1 MDTTDGTTPPGHPA
15 TPTDPASP
23 TSDPSHANPT
33 SPASPTSLTNPT
45 SPTSDTRL
53 TNPSSPTSDA
63 SPTNPASPTSDI
75 VRLNLAGLSG
85 TGDTRVDEAVAQLGR
100 LDDAPLGEHP
110 AILGQV
116 HDRLREVLGEL
127 SPGDTQRAAG
137 TP

>member
-15 TPTDPASP
+15 TPTNPASP
-23 TSDPSHANPT
+23 
-33 SPASPTSLTNPT
+33 
-45 SPTSDTRL
+45 
-53 TNPSSPTSDA
+53 A
-63 SPTNPASPTSDI
+63 SPTNPASLTDLTRPTSDI
-75 VRLNLAGLSG
+75 VRLDLAGLSG

-127 SPGDTQRAAG
+127 SPGDTPRAAG

>member
-15 TPTDPASP
+15 TPADPA
-23 TSDPSHANPT
+23 TPT
-33 SPASPTSLTNPT
+33 SPASPATPT
-45 SPTSDTRL
+45 SPVR
-53 TNPSSPTSDA
+53 PT
-63 SPTNPASPTSDI
+63 SPTSDI
-75 VRLNLAGLSG
+75 VRLNLAGLNG

-100 LDDAPLGEHP
+100 LDHAPLGEHP

>member
-1 MDTTDGTTPPGHPA
+1 MDTTD
-15 TPTDPASP
+15 S
-23 TSDPSHANPT
+23 
-33 SPASPTSLTNPT
+33 TNPT
-45 SPTSDTRL
+45 SHI
-53 TNPSSPTSDA
+53 SPTSNIN
-63 SPTNPASPTSDI
+63 PTSPTSDI
-75 VRLNLAGLSG
+75 VRLDLAGLSG

>member
-15 TPTDPASP
+15 TLTDLASP
-23 TSDPSHANPT
+23 TSDPSHANPA
-33 SPASPTSLTNPT
+33 SPASP
-45 SPTSDTRL
+45 
-53 TNPSSPTSDA
+53 A
-63 SPTNPASPTSDI
+63 SDI

>member
-1 MDTTDGTTPPGHPA
+1 MDTTDGTTPPGH
-15 TPTDPASP
+15 S
-23 TSDPSHANPT
+23 NG
-33 SPASPTSLTNPT
+33 
-45 SPTSDTRL
+45 
-53 TNPSSPTSDA
+53 
-63 SPTNPASPTSDI
+63 PTNPVNPSNDI

-110 AILGQV
+110 AILSQV

-127 SPGDTQRAAG
+127 SPEDTQRSAG

>member
-1 MDTTDGTTPPGHPA
+1 MDTTDGTTPPEPSMSPTSPDSPSNPASPVNPA
-15 TPTDPASP
+15 TPTDP
-23 TSDPSHANPT
+23 T
-33 SPASPTSLTNPT
+33 SPM
-45 SPTSDTRL
+45 
-53 TNPSSPTSDA
+53 
-63 SPTNPASPTSDI
+63 SDI

-85 TGDTRVDEAVAQLGR
+85 TGDSRVDEAVAQLGR

-127 SPGDTQRAAG
+127 SPGDTQRTAG

>member
-1 MDTTDGTTPPGHPA
+1 MDTTDGTTPPGH
-15 TPTDPASP
+15 S
-23 TSDPSHANPT
+23 N
-33 SPASPTSLTNPT
+33 
-45 SPTSDTRL
+45 
-53 TNPSSPTSDA
+53 
-63 SPTNPASPTSDI
+63 SPTNPVPPSNPASPASLTDPTNPAGPTSDI
-75 VRLNLAGLSG
+75 VRLDLAGLSG

-100 LDDAPLGEHP
+100 LDNAPLVEHP

>member
-15 TPTDPASP
+15 TPTDPPSP
-23 TSDPSHANPT
+23 TAHPT
-33 SPASPTSLTNPT
+33 HTTPPT
-45 SPTSDTRL
+45 
-53 TNPSSPTSDA
+53 
-63 SPTNPASPTSDI
+63 PTNPASPTSDI

-127 SPGDTQRAAG
+127 SPGDTQPTAG

>member
-23 TSDPSHANPT
+23 TSDPSHANPA
-33 SPASPTSLTNPT
+33 SPASP
-45 SPTSDTRL
+45 
-53 TNPSSPTSDA
+53 A
-63 SPTNPASPTSDI
+63 SDI
-75 VRLNLAGLSG
+75 VRLDLAGLSG
-85 TGDTRVDEAVAQLGR
+85 TGDTRVDEAVAQRGR

>member
-15 TPTDPASP
+15 TPTDP
-23 TSDPSHANPT
+23 TSLTSNPSHAN
-33 SPASPTSLTNPT
+33 LT
-45 SPTSDTRL
+45 
-53 TNPSSPTSDA
+53 

>member
-1 MDTTDGTTPPGHPA
+1 MDTTD
-15 TPTDPASP
+15 S
-23 TSDPSHANPT
+23 
-33 SPASPTSLTNPT
+33 TNPT
-45 SPTSDTRL
+45 SPTSDI
-53 TNPSSPTSDA
+53 SPTSPTGNINPGNPD
-63 SPTNPASPTSDI
+63 SPGNPTGDI

>member
-1 MDTTDGTTPPGHPA
+1 MDTTNGTN
-15 TPTDPASP
+15 PTSHISP
-23 TSDPSHANPT
+23 TSDINPT
-33 SPASPTSLTNPT
+33 
-45 SPTSDTRL
+45 
-53 TNPSSPTSDA
+53 
-63 SPTNPASPTSDI
+63 SPTSDI
-75 VRLNLAGLSG
+75 VRLDLAGLSG